1 MKMFITILAIVL
13 AAAGV
18 GLSYRYYKNAGKAI
32 NELNQERYNRMV
44 AEENLQNTKLQVKS
58 LEGQLKKSDQKV
70 INLENK
76 VEKITAIN
84 EDLKLRLDKAAE
96 IHKRL
101 EQKILEFEQISQQL

>member
-1 MKMFITILAIVL
+1 MFITILAIVL
-13 AAAGV
+13 VAAGI

-44 AEENLQNTKLQVKS
+44 AEESLQNTKMQVKS
-58 LEGQLKKSDQKV
+58 LEGHVKKAEQKAV
-70 INLENK
+70 NLENK
-76 VEKITAIN
+76 IEKITAIN

>member
-13 AAAGV
+13 AAAGI

-44 AEENLQNTKLQVKS
+44 AEESLQNTKMQVKS
-58 LEGQLKKSDQKV
+58 LEGQVKKAEQKAV
-70 INLENK
+70 NLENK
-76 VEKITAIN
+76 IEKITAIN

>member
-1 MKMFITILAIVL
+1 MFITILAIVL
-13 AAAGV
+13 AAAGI

-44 AEENLQNTKLQVKS
+44 AEENLLNTKSQVKS
-58 LEGQLKKSDQKV
+58 LEGQLKKAEQKAV
-70 INLENK
+70 NLENK
-76 VEKITAIN
+76 IEKITAIN

>member
-13 AAAGV
+13 AAAGI

-44 AEENLQNTKLQVKS
+44 AEENLLNTKSQVKS
-58 LEGQLKKSDQKV
+58 LEGQLKKAEQKAV
-70 INLENK
+70 NLENK
-76 VEKITAIN
+76 IEKITAIN

>member
-1 MKMFITILAIVL
+1 MKMFVTILAIVL

-44 AEENLQNTKLQVKS
+44 AEENLQNVKLQVKS
-58 LEGQLKKSDQKV
+58 LEGQLKKADQKAV
-70 INLENK
+70 NLENK
-76 VEKITAIN
+76 VEKISAIN

-101 EQKILEFEQISQQL
+101 EEKILEFEKISQQL